1 MKVRD
6 LIRRLQAH
14 DPNAQVV
21 THTDAGS
28 DDNGRWISVSYVAMK
43 PAVPKGNGYTPPAT
57 NNTATVQT
65 VLIA

>member
-1 MKVRD
+1 MKVRE

-14 DPNAQVV
+14 DPNACVILP
-21 THTDAGS
+21 G
-28 DDNGRWISVSYVAMK
+28 DNSTWTPATYVALK

-57 NNTATVQT
+57 SNTATVQT